1 MQDFQ
6 LISQFKTIQENGK
19 TMQGNALNYEVNTE
33 NRNTGKLT
41 IHQTQTHG
49 CDFEGLSGGNL
60 RLPLLPLSGRS
71 HIDQGNLFCGVVINP
86 VQNSSIGDLV
96 AH

>member
-33 NRNTGKLT
+33 TTGKLT
-41 IHQTQTHG
+41 IHQTQT
-49 CDFEGLSGGNL
+49 L
-60 RLPLLPLSGRS
+60 
-71 HIDQGNLFCGVVINP
+71 
-86 VQNSSIGDLV
+86 
-96 AH
+96 